1 MKRWIAGL
9 LCLVLLL
16 CLAACGGDK
25 TADRSF
31 FYPLSSEPK
40 SLDPQICGDADTA
53 IAVGSLYE
61 GLVRM
66 GADGTIRPG
75 VAQSMDV
82 SGDGMTYTFHLRPD
96 ARWHIIANFKD
107 IYGKDCEKNLELPVT
122 AEDFVFAFQR
132 IFSSSTGTPGADT
145 LYAIRNSRAVHEGAL
160 TMLELGVRALDA
172 QTFVIELEKPSS
184 DLLTLLAQP
193 ICSPCNR
200 FFFESTKGKYGLG
213 LKYTLCNGPFYLH
226 RWNVETNLSLWRNPD
241 YVGENAVVPS
251 AVSLVFNADRSG
263 YARRVSDGTYD
274 AAPIEPEYLSDLS
287 SDARV
292 QYLQNTVWGL
302 AFNCAD
308 PVLSNTYLRMA
319 LCSAFSAATLE
330 MPDKTAARGVLPS
343 GCRVSGENYRETA
356 GTAEFPEENEER
368 ALLFMQFALGELEQS
383 TVTLQILCTAEYE
396 TGMRRIIQRWQ
407 KLFGVTVAAST
418 QVCTDEE
425 LLNAQQSGNFQIAF
439 LPVRAASSSAVQC
452 LYAFENADGA
462 GFGTDSTDFA
472 GYLQA
477 ALSAPNADSAAACCM
492 QAESYLI
499 RTGVFYPVF
508 DDASCVA
515 FYAGAEDIDLTPC
528 GEAISFVRARK
539 TD

>member
-1 MKRWIAGL
+1 MRRWIAGL
-9 LCLVLLL
+9 LSLVLLF

-31 FYPLSSEPK
+31 FYPLTSEPK

-82 SGDGMTYTFHLRPD
+82 SADGMTYTFHLRPE
-96 ARWHIIANFKD
+96 ARWHIIANFKE

-132 IFSSSTGTPGADT
+132 IFSAATNTPGADT
-145 LYAIRNSRAVHEGAL
+145 LYAIRNARAVHEGKI
-160 TMLELGVRALDA
+160 TMLELGVHASDA
-172 QTFVIELEKPSS
+172 QTLIIELEKPSS

-193 ICSPCNR
+193 ICAPCNR

-213 LKYTLCNGPFYLH
+213 LKYTMCNGPFYLH

-274 AAPIEPEYLSDLS
+274 AAPIEPEYIGDLS
-287 SDARV
+287 SDVRT
-292 QYLQNTVWGL
+292 QYLQNTVWGI
-302 AFNCAD
+302 AFNCTD

-319 LCSAFSAATLE
+319 LCSAFSASTFE
-330 MPDKTAARGVLPS
+330 MPDKTPARGILPS
-343 GCRVSGENYRETA
+343 GCRVSGENYRDTA
-356 GTAEFPEENEER
+356 GTAEFPEENDER
-368 ALLFMQFALGELEQS
+368 ALLFMQFALKELEQS
-383 TVTLQILCTAEYE
+383 TVTLQILCTAEFE
-396 TGMRRIIQRWQ
+396 TGLRRVIQRWQ
-407 KLFGVTVAAST
+407 KLFGVTIAAST
-418 QVCTDEE
+418 SVCSDEE
-425 LLNAQQSGNFQIAF
+425 LQQAQQSGEFQIAF
-439 LPVRAASSSAVQC
+439 VPVRAASSSAVQC
-452 LYAFENADGA
+452 LYAFEKASG
-462 GFGTDSTDFA
+462 GSFGTDGTDFS
-472 GYLQA
+472 GLMQA
-477 ALSAPNADSAAACCM
+477 ALSAPNAASAASCCK

>member
-9 LCLVLLL
+9 LSLVLLF

-82 SGDGMTYTFHLRPD
+82 SENGMTYTFHLRPQ

-132 IFSSSTGTPGADT
+132 IFSALTNTPGADT
-145 LYAIRNSRAVHEGAL
+145 LYAIRNARAVHEGKL
-160 TMLELGVRALDA
+160 TMLELGVRAADA
-172 QTFVIELEKPSS
+172 QTFVIELERPSS
-184 DLLTLLAQP
+184 DLLTLLTQP
-193 ICSPCNR
+193 ICAPCNR

-213 LKYTLCNGPFYLH
+213 LAYTMCNGPFYLH
-226 RWNVETNLSLWRNPD
+226 RWNTETNLSLWRNPD
-241 YVGENAVVPS
+241 YVGETAVIPS
-251 AVSLVFNADRSG
+251 AVSLVFNSDKSS

-274 AAPIEPEYLSDLS
+274 GAPIEPEYLADLS
-287 SDARV
+287 SDVRLEYV
-292 QYLQNTVWGL
+292 RNTVWGL
-302 AFNCAD
+302 AFNCTD

-319 LCSAFSAATLE
+319 LCSAFSAETLE
-330 MPDKTAARGVLPS
+330 MPDKTVARGILPS
-343 GCRVSGENYRETA
+343 GCRVSGENFRETA
-356 GTAEFPEENEER
+356 GTAEFPEENDDR
-368 ALLFMQFALGELEQS
+368 ALLFMQFALKELEQS

-396 TGMRRIIQRWQ
+396 TGLRRIIQRWQ

-418 QVCTDEE
+418 SVCTREE
-425 LLNAQQSGNFQIAF
+425 LLKARSDGSYQIAF
-439 LPVRAASSSAVQC
+439 LPVSADSSSAVQC
-452 LYAFENADGA
+452 LYAFFNEDGGA
-462 GFGTDSTDFA
+462 FGTDSTDFS

-477 ALSAPNADSAAACCM
+477 ALSAPNAASAAASCL

-499 RTGVFYPVF
+499 RTGVFYPLF
-508 DDASCVA
+508 DDARVFA
-515 FYAGAEDIDLTPC
+515 FYSGAQDIDLTPC